1 MGGFVASRNDI
12 SGPARMGSNPD
23 DVHQITGSVYISGT
37 LVANAYQVV
46 TTTMERVHSSG
57 STIWGDTT
65 NDIHQFTGSAKF
77 NNSIDVNG
85 DTTFGAASSNVFR
98 INSQVTASSDILVDS
113 NFSVNETAYFAS
125 RVGIGTDSPT
135 TLLNVEGDVS
145 GSAFGIFTGGL
156 VTEGDLNVSGS
167 TTFAGPITFQSQLTG
182 SQGAYFNNRVGI
194 GDNTPETLLKL
205 KGAEAYI
212 TLQNSTD
219 ENTEGGAE
227 TKIIFE
233 DHSDTTLAVIQ
244 VSHDGTGNDTKGDI
258 ILSTHNGTS
267 LTEALRIDSQQRVG
281 IGDSDPG
288 TMLQIQGSEPY
299 LTLQNSTVENTDGGC
314 ESKVLFE
321 NHNNVSLAAIQGS
334 HDGSSNDSKGDLML
348 FTHNGSSLVEAMRI
362 DSNQYI
368 GVGGIT
374 APTHRITLPLSPADN
389 NGSVKATQYATYSSA
404 RYKENIAPIAEALMK
419 LMKIQGVKFSW
430 KNSGKEDFGFVAE
443 EVGEV
448 VPEIVQYEQNGVDA
462 ESMEYSKVTPILV
475 EAMKEISTKVD
486 ALISWQNKKDQEIF
500 EQEIRL
506 QAKERKL
513 NQVRDLIQGL
523 DELSD
528 IAGGSD
534 KKSWLSALFGKKK

>member
-1 MGGFVASRNDI
+1 MGQFVASRNDI
-12 SGPARMGSNPD
+12 SGPARMGSNIHD
-23 DVHQITGSVYISGT
+23 IHQITGSVYISGT

-46 TTTMERVHSSG
+46 TTTMEQIHSSG

-65 NDIHQFTGSAKF
+65 NDVHQFTGSAKF
-77 NNSIDVNG
+77 NNNVDVIGN
-85 DTTFGAASSNVFR
+85 TTLGAASSTVFK
-98 INSQVTASSDILVDS
+98 INSQVTASSDVLVDS
-113 NFSVNETAYFAS
+113 KISVNNTAYFAS
-125 RVGIGTDSPT
+125 RVGIGTDNPT
-135 TLLNVEGDVS
+135 TLLNVEGDIS

-156 VTEGDLNVSGS
+156 VTEGNLNVSGS

-182 SQGAYFNNRVGI
+182 SEGAYFDNRVGI

-205 KGAEAYI
+205 KGSEAYI

-233 DHSDTTLAVIQ
+233 DHSGASLATVQ
-244 VSHDGTGNDTKGDI
+244 VSHDGASNDTKGDLI
-258 ILSTHNGTS
+258 FSTHNGTS
-267 LTEALRIDSQQRVG
+267 LTEALRVDSQQRVG

-288 TMLQIQGSEPY
+288 TMLQVQGAEPY
-299 LTLQNSTVENTDGGC
+299 FTLQNSTVENTDGGC

-321 NHNNVSLAAIQGS
+321 NHNNVSLAVIQGS

-348 FTHNGSSLVEAMRI
+348 FTHNGSSLVEAMRV

-374 APTHRITLPLSPADN
+374 APTHRITLPLSPSDN
-389 NGSVKATQYATYSSA
+389 NGSIKATQYATYSSA
-404 RYKENIAPIAEALMK
+404 RYKENIKPIAEALVK
-419 LMKIQGVKFSW
+419 LMRIQGVKFSW
-430 KNSGKEDFGFVAE
+430 KNSGKEDLGFVAE

-475 EAMKEISTKVD
+475 EAVKEISTQVN

-513 NQVRDLIQGL
+513 NQVRDLIHGL

-528 IAGGSD
+528 IPGNLG
-534 KKSWLSALFGKKK
+534 KKSWLSGLFKKKK